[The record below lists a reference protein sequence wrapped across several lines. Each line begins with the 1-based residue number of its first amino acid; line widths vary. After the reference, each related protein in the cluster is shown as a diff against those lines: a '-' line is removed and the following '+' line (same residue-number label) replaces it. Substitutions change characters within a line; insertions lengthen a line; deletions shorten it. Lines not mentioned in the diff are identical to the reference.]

1 MRLIA
6 AFVVLTLAVPAT
18 AAGNPHALMKQG
30 APKSR
35 AAMSDPRCSPTR
47 SYVADTGSIYRGH
60 KLAPRTL
67 TELPPGTIYMAV
79 YRHIATCEAPMTMV
93 EYVTRENRR

>member
-18 AAGNPHALMKQG
+18 AGDNPRAQMKQA
-30 APKSR
+30 APTLR

-47 SYVADTGSIYRGH
+47 SYVADTGSIYHGQ
-60 KLAPRTL
+60 KLAPRKL
-67 TELPPGTIYMAV
+67 TELPTGTIYMAV
-79 YRHIATCEAPMTMV
+79 FRHIGTCEAPMTMV